1 MSTLTALK
9 TKLYP
14 AKGRGHVRLGWLE
27 SYHTF
32 SFSNFYDPQRM
43 GFSQLRVINHDY
55 IAPQGGFPNH
65 PHQDMEI
72 LTYVLKGA
80 LEHQDSL
87 GNGAIIQAGDVQ
99 IMSAGT
105 GIIHSEFN
113 PSSTEPVELLQIW
126 VHPDQPGLAPRYAQ
140 ESLAPTAKLNQF
152 HLIAAPPGQGG
163 TVTIFQDTR
172 IFAAK
177 LKSGH
182 TLTQELTASRLGW
195 LEVAQG
201 EVLVNDQPLQEGDGL
216 AVTGPGSLTLVTSTE
231 AELLWFDLPPA

>member
-1 MSTLTALK
+1 MATVTTLK

-14 AKGRGHVRLGWLE
+14 AKERGHVGLGWLE

-32 SFSNFYDPQRM
+32 TFSNFYDPQRM

-80 LEHQDSL
+80 LEHRDSL

-105 GIIHSEFN
+105 GIVHSEFN
-113 PSSTEPVELLQIW
+113 PSPTEPVELLQIW
-126 VHPDQPGLAPRYAQ
+126 IHPDQPGLAPRYAQ
-140 ESLAPTAKLNQF
+140 ESLDPTAKLNQF

-163 TVTIFQDTR
+163 TVIIYQDAR
-172 IFAAK
+172 ISAAN
-177 LKSGH
+177 LQAGR
-182 TLTQELTASRLGW
+182 TLTQDLAPGRLGW

-201 EVLVNDQPLQEGDGL
+201 EVLVNAQPLQEGDGL
-216 AVTGPGSLTLVTSTE
+216 AVVGPGTLTMLTMTE
-231 AELLWFDLPPA
+231 AELLWFDLPSA